1 MKNAIFAA
9 ALLISG
15 TMLLCADTGFFSVIG
30 IGFMILSFVIW
41 LYNPIA
47 KYFSS
52 YFPKSDQ
59 KDE

>member
-15 TMLLCADTGFFSVIG
+15 TMLLIADAGFFSVVG
-30 IGFMILSFVIW
+30 IGFMVLSFVVW
-41 LYNPIA
+41 LYKPIA
-47 KYFSS
+47 KYFST

-59 KDE
+59 ND